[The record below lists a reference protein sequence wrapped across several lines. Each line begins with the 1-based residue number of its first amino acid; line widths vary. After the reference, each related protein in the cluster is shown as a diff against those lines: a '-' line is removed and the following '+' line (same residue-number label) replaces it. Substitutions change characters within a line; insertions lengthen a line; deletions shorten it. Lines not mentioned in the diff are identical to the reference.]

1 MSSVD
6 SFGAKGQLDVEGTSY
21 EIYRLSAVT
30 GDGLPDGAVESLP
43 YSLKVLLENLLR
55 TEDGANITADDIRAL
70 AGWDADA
77 QPSKEIQF
85 TPARVIMQDF
95 TGVPCVVDLATMR
108 EAMSELGGDPT
119 RINPLAPAEMVIDHS
134 VIADVYGTP
143 EAFERNVEI
152 EYGRNRER
160 YQFLRWGQ
168 GAFDDFKVVPPGT
181 GIVHQVNI
189 EHLART
195 VFTRETTS
203 DDGTSV
209 TTAYPDTCV
218 GTDSHTTMVNGIGVV
233 GWGVGG
239 IEAEAAM
246 LGQPVSMLIPRVVG
260 FKLNGD
266 LPEGATATDLVLTI
280 TEMLRKHG
288 VVGKFVEFYGPGV
301 SVLPLANRA
310 TIGNM
315 SPEFG
320 STIAVFPID
329 EETTKYLEL
338 TGRPPEQLALVEAYA
353 KEQGLWHD
361 PDAEPR
367 YSEKLEL
374 DLATVVPSLAGPKRP
389 QDRVS
394 LSDAKQA
401 FRVAL
406 ADYVQDDVTGTEER
420 RPGVPQQERPYGV
433 VTAEDEASAESF
445 PSSDPPSSNGDGNGH
460 SAGAGAPVD
469 WHSAAGNAD
478 GRPSKPTRITLED
491 GTSFEVDHGAVAIAA
506 ITSCTNTSN
515 PSVMIG
521 AALLAKKAVEKGL
534 STKPWVKTTLAPGS
548 KVVSDYYERAGLTPY
563 LDKLGFNLVG
573 YGCTTCIGNSGPLIP
588 EVSQAVQDSDL
599 AVVSVLSGNRN
610 FEGRINPDVKMNY
623 LASPPLVV
631 AYALA
636 GSMDLDLFTDPLG
649 QDTDGEDVFMR
660 DIWPTS
666 AEVEEVI
673 RHAITSD
680 MFTDDYADVF
690 AGDERWQN
698 LETPSGDTFAWDAE
712 STYVRKPPY
721 FEGMPEQPAPVTDI
735 EGARVLAK
743 LGDSV
748 TTDHISPA
756 GAIKKDSPAGTY
768 LAEHGVANRDF
779 NSYGSR
785 RGNHEVMI
793 RGTFANIRLRNQL
806 APGTEGGFTVDLT
819 QPDAPVTTIYEAS
832 EKYLAAGT
840 PLVILSGKEYG
851 SGSSRD
857 WAAKGT
863 ALLGVKAVIAESYER
878 IHRSNLIGMGVLPL
892 QYPQGE
898 NAESLGLTGH
908 ETFSVSGV
916 TALNDGPSPRTV
928 RVTATGG
935 ADGDVEFDAVVRIDT
950 PGEADYYRHGG
961 IMQYVLRSL
970 LR

>member
-1 MSSVD
+1 MASKD
-6 SFGAKGQLDVEGTSY
+6 SFGAKSTLDVGGESY
-21 EIYRLSAVT
+21 EIFRLDAVS
-30 GDGLPDGAVESLP
+30 GDGLDVASLP
-43 YSLKVLLENLLR
+43 FSLKVLLENLLR
-55 TEDGANITADDIRAL
+55 TEDGADITADDIKAI

-77 QPSKEIQF
+77 DPSQEIQF

-108 EAMSELGGDPT
+108 EAMADLGGDPAK
-119 RINPLAPAEMVIDHS
+119 INPLAPAEMVIDHS
-134 VIADVYGTP
+134 VIADVFGTP

-152 EYGRNRER
+152 EYERNRER

-195 VFTRETTS
+195 IFTREV
-203 DDGTSV
+203 DGV
-209 TTAYPDTCV
+209 LQAYPDTCV

-329 EETTKYLEL
+329 EETIKYLKL
-338 TGRPPEQLALVEAYA
+338 TGRSEEQLALVEQYS

-367 YSEKLEL
+367 FSEKLEL

-394 LSDAKQA
+394 LSEAKES
-401 FRVAL
+401 FRTAL
-406 ADYVQDDVTGTEER
+406 ADYVDTEGEEN
-420 RPGVPQQERPYGV
+420 GY
-433 VTAEDEASAESF
+433 DEAVAESF
-445 PSSDPPSSNGDGNGH
+445 PASDAPSHEHGNG
-460 SAGAGAPVD
+460 SAPPNELV
-469 WHSAAGNAD
+469 SAAPAD
-478 GRPSKPTRITLED
+478 GGRVSTPAEVTLED
-491 GTSFEVDHGAVAIAA
+491 GTKFVIDHGAVAIAA

-534 STKPWVKTTLAPGS
+534 TRKPWVKTTLAPGS
-548 KVVSDYYERAGLTPY
+548 KVVSDYYEKSGLTPY

-588 EVSQAVQDSDL
+588 EVSQAVNDHDL

-636 GSMDLDLFTDPLG
+636 GTMDVDLFNDPLG
-649 QDTDGEDVFMR
+649 QDEDGNDVFMK
-660 DIWPTS
+660 DIWPT
-666 AEVEEVI
+666 AKEVEDVI
-673 RHAITSD
+673 ATAITSE
-680 MFTDDYADVF
+680 MFTTDYADVF
-690 AGDERWQN
+690 AGDEQWQS
-698 LETPSGDTFAWDAE
+698 LPTPEGKTFEWDE
-712 STYVRKPPY
+712 DSTYVRKPPY
-721 FEGMPEQPAPVTDI
+721 FDGMPDEPEPVTDI
-735 EGARVLAK
+735 SDARVLLK

-756 GAIKKDSPAGTY
+756 GAIKKDSPAGKY
-768 LAEHGVANRDF
+768 LAEHGVEQRDF

-806 APGTEGGFTVDLT
+806 APGTEGGFTRDLSG
-819 QPDAPVTTIYEAS
+819 DAKDQQSVTSVFEAS
-832 EKYLAAGT
+832 EKYIDAGI
-840 PLVILSGKEYG
+840 PLVVLAGKEYG

-892 QYPQGE
+892 QYPEGE
-898 NAESLGLTGH
+898 TAESLGLSGE
-908 ETFSVSGV
+908 ETFSITGV
-916 TALNDGPSPRTV
+916 TAMNDGDTPRTV
-928 RVTATGG
+928 KVK
-935 ADGDVEFDAVVRIDT
+935 ADDVEFDATVRIDT
-950 PGEADYYRHGG
+950 PGEANYYRNGG
-961 IMQYVLRSL
+961 IMQYVLRN
-970 LR
+970 LRRA

>member
-1 MSSVD
+1 MRPSNA
-6 SFGAKGQLDVEGTSY
+6 SFGAKSTLDVDGKSY
-21 EIYRLSAVT
+21 EIFRL
-30 GDGLPDGAVESLP
+30 DAVEGEGLDVASLP
-43 YSLKVLLENLLR
+43 FSLKVLLENLLR
-55 TEDGANITADDIRAL
+55 TEDGADITADDIKAI

-77 QPSKEIQF
+77 DPSKEIQF

-108 EAMSELGGDPT
+108 EAMADLGGDPT
-119 RINPLAPAEMVIDHS
+119 KINPLAPAEMVIDHS
-134 VIADVYGTP
+134 VIADVFGTP
-143 EAFERNVEI
+143 EAFGRNVEI
-152 EYGRNRER
+152 EYERNRER

-195 VFTRETTS
+195 IFTREV
-203 DDGTSV
+203 DGELQ
-209 TTAYPDTCV
+209 AYPDTCV

-266 LPEGATATDLVLTI
+266 LPEGTTATDLVLTI

-301 SVLPLANRA
+301 SALPLANRA

-329 EETTKYLEL
+329 EQTIDYLKL
-338 TGRPPEQLALVEAYA
+338 TGRSAEQLALVEHYA
-353 KEQGLWHD
+353 KAQGLWHD

-374 DLATVVPSLAGPKRP
+374 DVSTVVPSLAGPKRP

-394 LSDAKQA
+394 LSDAKQS
-401 FRVAL
+401 FRGAL
-406 ADYVQDDVTGTEER
+406 ADYVDESGEEN
-420 RPGVPQQERPYGV
+420 GYDESV
-433 VTAEDEASAESF
+433 AETF
-445 PSSDPPSSNGDGNGH
+445 PASDPVSSNGHGE
-460 SAGAGAPVD
+460 AAPPTD
-469 WHSAAGNAD
+469 YLSAAPKDG
-478 GRPSKPTRITLED
+478 GRPSNPVEVTLED
-491 GTSFEVDHGAVAIAA
+491 GTTFTLDHGAVTIAA

-534 STKPWVKTTLAPGS
+534 TSKPWVKTTLAPGS
-548 KVVSDYYERAGLTPY
+548 KVVSDYYDKSGLTPY

-588 EVSQAVQDSDL
+588 EVSAAVNEGDL

-610 FEGRINPDVKMNY
+610 FEGRINPDIKMNY

-636 GSMDLDLFTDPLG
+636 GSMDVDLFKDPLG
-649 QDTDGEDVFMR
+649 QDTDGNDVFMK
-660 DIWPTS
+660 DIWPS
-666 AEVEEVI
+666 PAEVEETI
-673 RHAITSD
+673 AQAISSK
-680 MFTDDYADVF
+680 MFDDSYQDVF
-690 AGDERWQN
+690 AGDETWQS
-698 LETPSGDTFAWDAE
+698 LPTPEGKTFDWDPE

-721 FEGMPEQPAPVTDI
+721 FDGMPAEPTDVTDI
-735 EGARVLAK
+735 DGARVLLK

-768 LAEHGVANRDF
+768 LAEHGVEQRDF

-793 RGTFANIRLRNQL
+793 RGTFANIRLRNQI
-806 APGTEGGFTVDLT
+806 APGTEGGFTRDFT
-819 QPDAPVTTIYEAS
+819 QDDAPVTSIYEAS
-832 EKYLAAGT
+832 EAYAAADI
-840 PLVILSGKEYG
+840 PLVVLCGKEYG

-863 ALLGVKAVIAESYER
+863 ALLGVRAVIAESYER
-878 IHRSNLIGMGVLPL
+878 IHRSNLIGMGVIPL
-892 QYPQGE
+892 QFPEGQ
-898 NAESLGLTGH
+898 NAESLGLTGE
-908 ETFSVSGV
+908 ETFSIAGI
-916 TALNDGPSPRTV
+916 TALNDGTTPKTV
-928 RVTATGG
+928 KVTAATT
-935 ADGDVEFDAVVRIDT
+935 DGESVEFDAVVRIDT
-950 PGEADYYRHGG
+950 PGEANYYRNGG

-970 LR
+970 LRA

>member
-6 SFGAKGQLDVEGTSY
+6 SFGAKGTLDVNGKSY
-21 EIYRLSAVT
+21 EIYRLSSVT
-30 GDGLPDGAVESLP
+30 GDGVPEGSVDSLP
-43 YSLKVLLENLLR
+43 YSLKILLENLLR
-55 TEDGANITADDIRAL
+55 TEDGADITADHIKKL
-70 AGWDADA
+70 AAWDEGAE
-77 QPSKEIQF
+77 PSEEIQF

-108 EAMSELGGDPT
+108 EAMADLGGDASK
-119 RINPLAPAEMVIDHS
+119 INPLAPAEMVIDHS
-134 VIADVYGTP
+134 VIADVFGSP

-152 EYGRNRER
+152 EYERNKER

-189 EHLART
+189 EHLARV
-195 VFTRETTS
+195 VFTRDS
-203 DDGTSV
+203 NGTRV
-209 TTAYPDTCV
+209 AYPDTCV
-218 GTDSHTTMVNGIGVV
+218 GTDSHTTMVNGLGVV

-260 FKLNGD
+260 FKLTGE

-288 VVGKFVEFYGPGV
+288 VVGKFVEFYGSGV
-301 SVLPLANRA
+301 AAVPLANRA

-315 SPEFG
+315 SPEYG
-320 STIAVFPID
+320 STIAVFPVD
-329 EETTKYLEL
+329 AETTKYLEL
-338 TGRPPEQLALVEAYA
+338 TGRSAEQIALVEAYA

-361 PDAEPR
+361 ENREPR

-394 LSDAKQA
+394 LSEAKAA
-401 FRVAL
+401 FRGAL
-406 ADYVQDDVTGTEER
+406 ADYVAESDAEEK
-420 RPGVPQQERPYGV
+420 GY
-433 VTAEDEASAESF
+433 DEAVAESF
-445 PSSDPPSSNGDGNGH
+445 PASDSPSYEHSNGSAKPTNYLSARPEDG
-460 SAGAGAPVD
+460 
-469 WHSAAGNAD
+469 
-478 GRPSKPTRITLED
+478 GRPSNPARVKLAD
-491 GTSFEVDHGAVAIAA
+491 GTEVELDHGAVTIAA

-521 AALLAKKAVEKGL
+521 AALLAKNAVERGL
-534 STKPWVKTTLAPGS
+534 QRKPWVKTTLAPGS

-588 EVSQAVQDSDL
+588 EVSQAVQDNDL
-599 AVVSVLSGNRN
+599 SVVSVLSGNRN

-636 GSMDLDLFTDPLG
+636 GSMDVDLFNDPLG
-649 QDTDGEDVFMR
+649 QDSDGNDVFMK
-660 DIWPTS
+660 DIWP
-666 AEVEEVI
+666 APADVEAVI
-673 RHAITSD
+673 GEAITSD
-680 MFTDDYADVF
+680 MFSTDYSDVF
-690 AGDERWQN
+690 AGDERWRA
-698 LETPSGDTFAWDAE
+698 LPTPEGAIFEWDPD
-712 STYVRKPPY
+712 STYVRKAPY
-721 FEGMPEQPAPVTDI
+721 FDGMPDQPAPVEDI

-756 GAIKKDSPAGTY
+756 GAIKKDSPAGKY
-768 LAEHGVANRDF
+768 LAEHGVAQRDF

-819 QPDAPVTTIYEAS
+819 ADDKPVTTIFDAS
-832 EKYLAAGT
+832 EKYIEQGI
-840 PLVILSGKEYG
+840 PLVILAGKEYG

-863 ALLGVKAVIAESYER
+863 ALLGVRAVIAESYER

-892 QYPQGE
+892 QFPDGE
-898 NAESLGLTGH
+898 NAESLGLTGE
-908 ETFSVSGV
+908 ETFSITGV
-916 TALNDGPSPRTV
+916 TELNDGTTPRTV
-928 RVTATGG
+928 KVRA
-935 ADGDVEFDAVVRIDT
+935 GDVEFDATVRIDT
-950 PGEADYYRHGG
+950 PGEANYYRNGG
-961 IMQYVLRSL
+961 IMPYVLRSL
-970 LR
+970 LKA

>member
-1 MSSVD
+1 MASQD
-6 SFGAKGQLDVEGTSY
+6 SFGAKSTLDVDGASY
-21 EIYRLSAVT
+21 EIFRLDAVA
-30 GDGLPDGAVESLP
+30 GEGLDVASLP
-43 YSLKVLLENLLR
+43 FSLKVLLENLLR
-55 TEDGANITADDIRAL
+55 TEDGADITADDIRAI

-77 QPSKEIQF
+77 EPSKEIQF

-108 EAMSELGGDPT
+108 EAMADLGGDPSK
-119 RINPLAPAEMVIDHS
+119 INPLAPAEMVIDHS
-134 VIADVYGTP
+134 VIADVFGTP
-143 EAFERNVEI
+143 EAFARNVEI
-152 EYGRNRER
+152 EYERNRER

-195 VFTRETTS
+195 VFTREV
-203 DDGTSV
+203 DGTV
-209 TTAYPDTCV
+209 QAYPDTCV

-260 FKLNGD
+260 FKLSGD

-329 EETTKYLEL
+329 EETVKYLKL
-338 TGRPPEQLALVEAYA
+338 TGRPQEQLALVEAYA

-367 YSEKLEL
+367 YSERLEL

-389 QDRVS
+389 QDRVA
-394 LSDAKQA
+394 LSDAQES

-406 ADYVQDDVTGTEER
+406 GDYVDESG
-420 RPGVPQQERPYGV
+420 QENGY
-433 VTAEDEASAESF
+433 DEAVAESF
-445 PSSDPPSSNGDGNGH
+445 PASDSPSNGHGE
-460 SAGAGAPVD
+460 APPHDHV
-469 WHSAAGNAD
+469 AAGSGGTGRASNPARVTLTD
-478 GRPSKPTRITLED
+478 GA
-491 GTSFEVDHGAVAIAA
+491 SFELDHGAVAIAA

-534 STKPWVKTTLAPGS
+534 QRKPWVKTTLAPGS
-548 KVVSDYYERAGLTPY
+548 KVVSDYYERSGLTPY

-588 EVSQAVQDSDL
+588 EVSQAVNDNDL

-610 FEGRINPDVKMNY
+610 FEGRINPDIKMNY

-636 GSMDLDLFTDPLG
+636 GSMDVDLLKDPLG
-649 QDTDGEDVFMR
+649 KDQDGKDVYLK
-660 DIWPTS
+660 DIWPT
-666 AEVEEVI
+666 AKEIEDVI
-673 RHAITSD
+673 ADAITSD
-680 MFTDDYADVF
+680 MFTTDYADVF
-690 AGDERWQN
+690 AGDEQWRS
-698 LETPSGDTFAWDAE
+698 LPTPEGKTFAWDQD

-721 FEGMPEQPAPVTDI
+721 FDGMPDEPEPVSDI
-735 EGARVLAK
+735 EGARVLLK

-756 GAIKKDSPAGTY
+756 GAIKKDSPAGKY
-768 LAEHGVANRDF
+768 LAEHGVEQRDF

-806 APGTEGGFTVDLT
+806 APGTEGGFTRDFT
-819 QPDAPVTTIYEAS
+819 NGGEVTTVFEAS
-832 EKYLAAGT
+832 ESYLAAGT
-840 PLVILSGKEYG
+840 PLVVLAGKEYG

-863 ALLGVKAVIAESYER
+863 SLLGVKAVIAESYER
-878 IHRSNLIGMGVLPL
+878 IHRSNLIGMGVIPL
-892 QYPQGE
+892 QFPEGQ
-898 NAESLGLTGH
+898 NAESLGLTG
-908 ETFSVSGV
+908 EEEFSIAGI
-916 TALNDGPSPRTV
+916 TELNDGTTPRTV
-928 RVTATGG
+928 KVKAAP
-935 ADGDVEFDAVVRIDT
+935 ADGQRVEFDAVVRIDT
-950 PGEADYYRHGG
+950 PGEANYYRNGG
-961 IMQYVLRSL
+961 IMQYVLRN
-970 LR
+970 LRARSA

>member
-6 SFGAKGQLDVEGTSY
+6 SFGAKGTLDVDGKSY

-30 GDGLPDGAVESLP
+30 GEGLDVDSLP

-55 TEDGANITADDIRAL
+55 TEDGANITEDDIKAL

-77 QPSKEIQF
+77 DPSKEIQF

-108 EAMSELGGDPT
+108 EAMSELGGDAT
-119 RINPLAPAEMVIDHS
+119 KINPLAPAEMVIDHS
-134 VIADVYGTP
+134 VIADVFGTP
-143 EAFERNVEI
+143 ESFERNVEI
-152 EYGRNRER
+152 EYERNKER

-195 VFTRETTS
+195 VFTRES
-203 DDGTSV
+203 DGTTV
-209 TTAYPDTCV
+209 AYPDTCV

-260 FKLNGD
+260 FKLSGD

-301 SVLPLANRA
+301 SALPLANRA

-338 TGRPPEQLALVEAYA
+338 TGRSEEQLKLVEAYA

-361 PDAEPR
+361 PAAEPR

-394 LSDAKQA
+394 LTDAKQA
-401 FRVAL
+401 FRGAL
-406 ADYVQDDVTGTEER
+406 ADYVDEEEQ
-420 RPGVPQQERPYGV
+420 GY
-433 VTAEDEASAESF
+433 DESVAESF
-445 PSSDPPSSNGDGNGH
+445 PASDSPSHEGSNG
-460 SAGAGAPVD
+460 
-469 WHSAAGNAD
+469 SAAPNDHLSAAPKDG
-478 GRPSKPTRITLED
+478 GRPSNPAMVTLGD
-491 GTSFEVDHGAVAIAA
+491 GTKFELDHGAVAIAA

-534 STKPWVKTTLAPGS
+534 QRKPWVKTTLAPGS

-588 EVSQAVQDSDL
+588 EVSQAVNDNDL
-599 AVVSVLSGNRN
+599 SVVSVLSGNRN

-636 GSMDLDLFTDPLG
+636 GSMDLDLYHDPLG
-649 QDTDGEDVFMR
+649 QDSDGNDVFMK
-660 DIWPTS
+660 DIWPTA

-673 RHAITSD
+673 AQAITSD

-690 AGDERWQN
+690 AGDERWRN
-698 LETPSGDTFAWDAE
+698 LETPSGDTFAWDAD

-721 FEGMPEQPAPVTDI
+721 FDGMPEEPTAVEDI

-756 GAIKKDSPAGTY
+756 GAIKKDSPAGRY
-768 LAEHGVANRDF
+768 LSEHGVENRDF

-806 APGTEGGFTVDLT
+806 APGTEGGFTVDFT
-819 QPDAPVTTIYEAS
+819 QDDKPVTTIFEAS

-840 PLVILSGKEYG
+840 PLVILAGKEYG

-863 ALLGVKAVIAESYER
+863 ALLGVKAVVAESYER

-892 QYPQGE
+892 QYPEGE
-898 NAESLGLTGH
+898 NAESLGLTGE
-908 ETFSVSGV
+908 ETFSISGV
-916 TALNDGPSPRTV
+916 TALNDGETPRTV
-928 RVTATGG
+928 KVKA
-935 ADGDVEFDAVVRIDT
+935 GDTEFDAVVRIDT

-970 LR
+970 LKG

>member
-1 MSSVD
+1 VASKD
-6 SFGAKGQLDVEGTSY
+6 SFGAKSTLEVGGESY
-21 EIYRLSAVT
+21 QIYRLDAVT
-30 GDGLPDGAVESLP
+30 GDGLDVESLP
-43 YSLKVLLENLLR
+43 FSLKVLLENLLR
-55 TEDGANITADDIRAL
+55 TEDGADITADDIKAL

-77 QPSKEIQF
+77 DPDKEIQF

-108 EAMSELGGDPT
+108 EAMADLGGDPT
-119 RINPLAPAEMVIDHS
+119 RINPLAPAELVIDHS
-134 VIADVYGTP
+134 VIADVFGTP
-143 EAFERNVEI
+143 EAFGRNVEI
-152 EYGRNRER
+152 EYERNRER

-189 EHLART
+189 EHLARV
-195 VFTRETTS
+195 VFTREV
-203 DDGTSV
+203 DGEL
-209 TTAYPDTCV
+209 TAYPDTCV

-260 FKLNGD
+260 FKLSGD

-329 EETTKYLEL
+329 EETTKYLRL
-338 TGRPPEQLALVEAYA
+338 TGRSDEQLALVEAYA
-353 KEQGLWHD
+353 KQQGLWHD

-367 YSEKLEL
+367 FSEKLEL

-394 LSDAKQA
+394 LSDAKGA
-401 FRVAL
+401 FRDAL
-406 ADYVQDDVTGTEER
+406 DEYVDESGD
-420 RPGVPQQERPYGV
+420 QQGY
-433 VTAEDEASAESF
+433 DEAVAESF
-445 PSSDPPSSNGDGNGH
+445 PASDAPSHDGAQRN
-460 SAGAGAPVD
+460 GAPAPRDHGSVD
-469 WHSAAGNAD
+469 HTVS
-478 GRPSKPTRITLED
+478 GRPSNPAVITLSD
-491 GTSFEVDHGAVAIAA
+491 GTTCEVDHGAVAIAA

-534 STKPWVKTTLAPGS
+534 QRKPWVKTTLAPGS
-548 KVVSDYYERAGLTPY
+548 KVVSDYYEKAGLTPY

-588 EVSQAVQDSDL
+588 EVSQAVNDNDL

-636 GSMDLDLFTDPLG
+636 GSMDVDLFNDPLG
-649 QDTDGEDVFMR
+649 QDQDGNDVFMK
-660 DIWPTS
+660 DIWPT
-666 AEVEEVI
+666 AKEVEDVI
-673 RHAITSD
+673 ATAITSE
-680 MFTDDYADVF
+680 MFSSDYADVF
-690 AGDERWQN
+690 AGDEQWRS
-698 LETPSGDTFAWDAE
+698 LPTPEGNTFEWDPE

-721 FEGMPEQPAPVTDI
+721 FDGMPDEPAPVEDI
-735 EGARVLAK
+735 EGARVLLK

-756 GAIKKDSPAGTY
+756 GAIKKDSPAGSY
-768 LAEHGVANRDF
+768 LAEHGVEQRDF

-806 APGTEGGFTVDLT
+806 APGTEGGFTRDFT
-819 QPDAPVTTIYEAS
+819 TGEGDDATVTSVYEAS
-832 EKYLAAGT
+832 EHYLAAGT
-840 PLVILSGKEYG
+840 PLVVLSGKEYG

-892 QYPQGE
+892 QYPEGQ
-898 NAESLGLTGH
+898 NAESLGLTGG
-908 ETFSVSGV
+908 ETFSITGV
-916 TALNDGPSPRTV
+916 TALNDGTTPRTV
-928 RVTATGG
+928 KVR
-935 ADGDVEFDAVVRIDT
+935 ADGPSGSTEFEAVVRIDT
-950 PGEADYYRHGG
+950 PGEANYYRNGG
-961 IMQYVLRSL
+961 IMQYVLRN
-970 LR
+970 LRRE